1 MYQVNIK
8 KNTSHWPFP
17 SFESILFS
25 SCQQY
30 YFMIQNTVGIIV
42 FCQVLVKCAHGPKEL
57 EAVFMLGWLIS
68 SEGSELVSA
77 F

>member
-1 MYQVNIK
+1 
-8 KNTSHWPFP
+8 
-17 SFESILFS
+17 
-25 SCQQY
+25 
-30 YFMIQNTVGIIV
+30 MIQNTVGIIV

-77 F
+77 L